1 MGHTLLGLGEIEY
14 RLAGLVLVGFLL
26 GALVAWILSRRASEG
41 LREEMEELNWRLVNL
56 ERQVYERFTGNW
68 EGPQTPQEDPGQ
80 AEATDEV
87 EGLDLGQ
94 EALASPEVASGHG
107 TQEQTQ
113 SLLLTGVAEAISP
126 PAPSHRR
133 VRVTKVLGMG
143 KGEIKYQAFEG
154 VEETPPIAG
163 RPYRV
168 RTDGEATIR
177 TSPVLQVTFPYFQ
190 TRNSVYRIEV
200 VEPEIPPPP
209 GSATRLTAP

>member
-1 MGHTLLGLGEIEY
+1 LSMGHTLLGIVDIEY
-14 RLAGLVLVGFLL
+14 RLAGSVLAAFLL

-41 LREEMEELNWRLVNL
+41 LRDEIEELKWRLVNL

-68 EGPQTPQEDPGQ
+68 EGPQTPREDLGH
-80 AEATDEV
+80 AEVTGVAEV
-87 EGLDLGQ
+87 LDMGQ
-94 EALASPEVASGHG
+94 EALSDPEAGPNDG
-107 TQEQTQ
+107 MQEQTQ
-113 SLLLTGVAEAISP
+113 ALLLTGVAEVLYP
-126 PAPSHRR
+126 REPSQRR

-154 VEETPPIAG
+154 VEETPPTAG

-168 RTDGEATIR
+168 RTDGEVTIR

-200 VEPEIPPPP
+200 VESETPP
-209 GSATRLTAP
+209 A

>member
-1 MGHTLLGLGEIEY
+1 MSIGDTLIGPGHIEY
-14 RLAGLVLVGFLL
+14 RLAGLVVVAFVL
-26 GALVAWILSRRASEG
+26 GVLVAWILGRRASEG
-41 LREEMEELNWRLVNL
+41 LKDEIEELKWRLANL

-80 AEATDEV
+80 AEVTKVE

-94 EALASPEVASGHG
+94 EALSDPDAASGHG
-107 TQEQTQ
+107 THEQTQ
-113 SLLLTGVAEAISP
+113 ALSMTGVAEAMSSL
-126 PAPSHRR
+126 APSQRR

-143 KGEIKYQAFEG
+143 KGEIRYQAFEG
-154 VEETPPIAG
+154 MEEAPPAAG

-168 RTDGEATIR
+168 LTDSEVVIR

-200 VEPEIPPPP
+200 VDSEIPPPP
-209 GSATRLTAP
+209 SA